1 MTLERDILENLPE
14 YPRDNIETVTSFRG
28 TTYNKAKDTH
38 QLRAD
43 DITMSYLKEL
53 LQKVKDLES
62 ERALFESR
70 PPRKITMLHITHSI
84 VRVLDMRYKT

>member
-14 YPRDNIETVTSFRG
+14 YPRDNIEMITSFRG
-28 TTYNKAKDTH
+28 TTYNKAKGTH
-38 QLRAD
+38 LLRAD

-62 ERALFESR
+62 ENAAFESR
-70 PPRKITMLHITHSI
+70 PPRKITMLHITHSVI
-84 VRVLDMRYKT
+84 RVLDMHYNT